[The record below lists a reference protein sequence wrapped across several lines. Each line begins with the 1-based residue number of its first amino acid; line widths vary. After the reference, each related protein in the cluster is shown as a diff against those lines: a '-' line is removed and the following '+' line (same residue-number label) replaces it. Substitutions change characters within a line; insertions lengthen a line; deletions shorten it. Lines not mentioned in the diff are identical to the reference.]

1 MEEPLAE
8 LAGYS
13 RGGSQV
19 PDTDLVRLTAAARTA
34 GHRWDAIAAACDNGP
49 GQDIPGVIRQ
59 QYWISPA
66 VGPGPLFSATQ
77 RAARNLAGHKAGCY
91 RPLTWPCPGC
101 GHQVT
106 DLAPGGRPVHAELG
120 HAAGCTRLARDQG
133 ADDALRREW
142 LPRLI
147 LYSDDPIGSLK
158 RTGWPGR
165 SPMTAR
171 AAAGMATSATTWPPS
186 TATGLTRSAMTAMPT

>member
-19 PDTDLVRLTAAARTA
+19 PDTDLVRLTARRPDRRAPMG
-34 GHRWDAIAAACDNGP
+34 GHRRRLRQRARP
-49 GQDIPGVIRQ
+49 GHPRRDP
-59 QYWISPA
+59 PA
-66 VGPGPLFSATQ
+66 VLDQPRHRTGTAVQ
-77 RAARNLAGHKAGCY
+77 RAARNLAGHEAGCY

-101 GHQVT
+101 GQQVT
-106 DLAPGGRPVHAELG
+106 DLAPGGRPAHAELG

-147 LYSDDPIGSLK
+147 LYSGDPIGSLQ
-158 RTGWPGR
+158 RH
-165 SPMTAR
+165 
-171 AAAGMATSATTWPPS
+171 
-186 TATGLTRSAMTAMPT
+186 

>member
-77 RAARNLAGHKAGCY
+77 RAARNLAGHEAGCY

-106 DLAPGGRPVHAELG
+106 DLAPGGRSARAELG

-147 LYSDDPIGSLK
+147 LYSDDPVGSLQ
-158 RTGWPGR
+158 RHWLAGPI
-165 SPMTAR
+165 PMTAR
-171 AAAGMATSATTWPPS
+171 AAAGTATSTTTWPPS
-186 TATGLTRSAMTAMPT
+186 TATGLTRSATAMPT

>member
-19 PDTDLVRLTAAARTA
+19 LDTDLVRLTAAARTA

-77 RAARNLAGHKAGCY
+77 RAARNLAGHEPGCY

-106 DLAPGGRPVHAELG
+106 DLAPRRTAGPRRARPRGGLHPAGPRPG
-120 HAAGCTRLARDQG
+120 RRRRPAARVAAP
-133 ADDALRREW
+133 ADPVLRRPDR
-142 LPRLI
+142 LP
-147 LYSDDPIGSLK
+147 
-158 RTGWPGR
+158 
-165 SPMTAR
+165 
-171 AAAGMATSATTWPPS
+171 AAALAGRADH
-186 TATGLTRSAMTAMPT
+186 R